1 MAKSVAARPRRE
13 KRRDGRLSGRL
24 SRLAWAS
31 VPVWSLS
38 LLSYVPF
45 LRLAVARRRN
55 RDWAVFAGCLAAVV
69 FEICCASTR
78 LGGAGPVLAGLTAT
92 LLIVVAPVHAFVA
105 LHPDADLVQA
115 EPCAVE
121 DARDRIRRRTSAR
134 EIAQADPLLAR
145 ELRIGRPDLPREY
158 DDGGL
163 VDINHVPGEILTSR
177 LGLTLGETAAIV
189 AAREELGRFVSPE
202 ELSLYGQLAPDRVD
216 DLRDWMLFV

>member
-1 MAKSVAARPRRE
+1 MMKSVAARSRRAN
-13 KRRDGRLSGRL
+13 RGDGRLSGRL

-55 RDWAVFAGCLAAVV
+55 RDWGVFAGYLAAVV
-69 FEICCASTR
+69 FEFFCASTR
-78 LGGAGPVLAGLTAT
+78 LGGAGPVIAGLTVT

-105 LHPDADLVQA
+105 LHHDADLVEA
-115 EPCAVE
+115 NTRALG
-121 DARDRIRRRTSAR
+121 DARDRIKRRNSAR
-134 EIAQADPLLAR
+134 ELAQADPVLAR
-145 ELRIGRPDLPREY
+145 ELRIGRPDLLREY

-177 LGLTLGETAAIV
+177 LGLAPEETAAIV

-202 ELSLYGQLAPDRVD
+202 ELSLYGHLPPGRVD
-216 DLRDWMLFV
+216 DLRDWMLFG